1 MLALLLVAAAPR
13 GAVGQSTLFSDDF
26 ESYSEGATSP
36 GDGSWSITPPS
47 GGASGFFEVRDVS
60 GDKVFGGNNL
70 DGDAVWETEQ
80 IDISN
85 SSGVGFSLNLT
96 EEGDLESSDYA
107 DVAYSTDGGSNFT
120 TITDWKGNGDGSH
133 TLVGNWTD
141 ATVTQSGLSGTSL
154 VLRVT
159 MKNNAGSEDIRLD
172 DVEVVSGPIIQ
183 FAGSGATV
191 AEGDGSTTVTVEL
204 TNASP
209 GSDID
214 VEVPFNSGNSSAD
227 VGDIDNYSTQTVTF
241 SSSTSPPATRDV
253 TVNITDDEELEG
265 TETAQFG
272 LNITPGTAN
281 IFSPSQFDL
290 EITDND
296 LSVPFSEPFDNTD
309 LFSVTRGALGG
320 GNSDYFKIT
329 DGNDIDVGYS
339 GVSGSFLAGQDLDA
353 DGDGASKPQI
363 TWSGIDISGEGGLQ
377 FSGDFGANG
386 SNDYESDDFLRVEYR
401 IDGGAWQNLVSF
413 VGDSNG
419 DLSEDTDFDGTAEGT
434 ALTGTLSEFSKDIGG
449 TGSTLDFRFTARTNA
464 GGEDFAVDDFSI
476 SLSPV
481 VQFTTS
487 SGSVS
492 ESEGSTTLAVEL
504 LNPSGGT
511 AVNAD
516 VAISSGGAN
525 VGNSGDF
532 PKGIQFPSGAA
543 DGDIQTV
550 DVNLASD
557 GNAVFDLKNVSGGS
571 AAEGSPNQFTLT
583 IQDAVDDHSGD
594 VMITEFM
601 AAPST
606 STEYLELYNTT
617 GSDITMSSW
626 SIQDEAGN
634 SSSVSGTIP
643 ARGFFL
649 LCGDTDPAQGGIQN
663 CDDSFFA
670 GLNNGGDGIELLDGE
685 GTEIDT
691 VGYSGST
698 DGAARIFTGTTD
710 NQNADGSNWTTATRR
725 ERGYA
730 QDQSGDDGSPGR
742 NGTGQTLQP
751 TTEIS
756 GGAGWRM
763 LSAPVGG
770 VTPKDL
776 ADVSLVQGVSGL
788 PFSGAASNLYQWPG
802 GPDDQ
807 NTDWTTPSSA
817 TTELTSSGQGFIWY
831 VFDAAKTEFTDTPPF
846 TLSVPGTPRTDP
858 VTNSGLGEGF
868 HLVGNPYAQAID
880 PASVD
885 FGGQGFQT
893 TVQIYDPSAG
903 GYETITVPYT
913 AENLIGPYQGFF
925 VERTSSGNTD
935 LVFNAEDRV
944 ADPIS
949 LKSIEG
955 APPRI
960 EFQLVGRNGEGSV
973 LTRDE
978 ALTLH
983 APEGATTEWDVHDAS
998 KLTPLSG
1005 LSGRYLTAAFRDSSG
1020 SDVRLQSVMSIPQ
1033 SLPPGGLELPVSL
1046 QMQAADS
1053 VDTVRLSWPAF
1064 RNVPDA
1070 WGLALYDSAA
1080 DSTVNLRTN
1089 SSYSFSLSTSKAQSA
1104 PAPRS
1109 PLALPTPLRAKA
1121 QSDSARFVLTVQP
1134 TPIPVEL
1141 ASFEATASGSAAQ
1154 LTWATAS
1161 ETNNA
1166 GFHIER
1172 RGPESDGFAS
1182 MGFVE
1187 GHGTTTQPQ
1196 RYRYR
1201 TRSLGPGRHVFRL
1214 RQVDLDGSETRSDTV
1229 SVRLRLA
1236 EAATMAVAP
1245 NPVQTRATATL
1256 RVRTEQS
1263 VTVALYDVLGRRV
1276 RTVHEG
1282 PLAPNRAH
1290 TLRIDADA
1298 LSSGL
1303 YLLRANGERF
1313 QETRRVTVVR

>member
-1 MLALLLVAAAPR
+1 MRLPTSSPVLFSRVFPASPAPLWGIVVLALLLVAAAPR
-13 GAVGQSTLFSDDF
+13 GAVGQ
-26 ESYSEGATSP
+26 
-36 GDGSWSITPPS
+36 
-47 GGASGFFEVRDVS
+47 
-60 GDKVFGGNNL
+60 
-70 DGDAVWETEQ
+70 
-80 IDISN
+80 
-85 SSGVGFSLNLT
+85 
-96 EEGDLESSDYA
+96 
-107 DVAYSTDGGSNFT
+107 T
-120 TITDWKGNGDGSH
+120 TIFDEPFDDQSQF
-133 TLVGNWTD
+133 
-141 ATVTQSGLSGTSL
+141 TVTQGAIGSDGTDNYFL
-154 VLRVT
+154 V
-159 MKNNAGSEDIRLD
+159 D
-172 DVEVVSGPIIQ
+172 
-183 FAGSGATV
+183 
-191 AEGDGSTTVTVEL
+191 DGSSI
-204 TNASP
+204 NK
-209 GSDID
+209 D
-214 VEVPFNSGNSSAD
+214 
-227 VGDIDNYSTQTVTF
+227 
-241 SSSTSPPATRDV
+241 
-253 TVNITDDEELEG
+253 
-265 TETAQFG
+265 
-272 LNITPGTAN
+272 
-281 IFSPSQFDL
+281 
-290 EITDND
+290 
-296 LSVPFSEPFDNTD
+296 
-309 LFSVTRGALGG
+309 
-320 GNSDYFKIT
+320 
-329 DGNDIDVGYS
+329 YS
-339 GVSGSFLAGQDLDA
+339 GVNGSFLAGQDTDDVSGGDA
-353 DGDGASKPQI
+353 PVQI
-363 TWSGIDISGEGGLQ
+363 EWTGIDISGETGLS
-377 FSGDFGANG
+377 FTGSFGEVLDDPGDI
-386 SNDYESDDFLRVEYR
+386 DDSDSLFVEYR
-401 IDGGAWQNLVSF
+401 IDGGTWQNLIAFQNDGSQF
-413 VGDSNG
+413 ND
-419 DLSEDTDFDGTAEGT
+419 DFREDTDFDGIGEGT
-434 ALTGTLSEFSKDIGG
+434 NITSSAGELIEFTKNISE
-449 TGSTLDFRFTARTNA
+449 TGSTLDLRFTAHVNS
-464 GGEDFAVDDFSI
+464 GDEDFAVKDFSI
-476 SLSPV
+476 TSSPA
-481 VQFTTS
+481 VQFTAS

-492 ESEGSTTLAVEL
+492 EADGSTVLTVEI
-504 LNPSGGT
+504 LNPDDNS
-511 AVNAD
+511 VNVD
-516 VAISSGGAN
+516 VAFDT
-525 VGNSGDF
+525 GNSDATQSDF
-532 PKGIQFPSGAA
+532 TSNFPDSTTTTTVSFPSE
-543 DGDIQTV
+543 
-550 DVNLASD
+550 ASD
-557 GNAVFDLKNVSGGS
+557 GDTRTVSLDFDDDDGSEGKETALFDLQNLDTPGNATIGAPS
-571 AAEGSPNQFTLT
+571 EFDLT
-583 IQDAVDDHSGD
+583 IKDAVNDHSGN
-594 VMITEFM
+594 VLITEIM
-601 AAPST
+601 PDPSAV
-606 STEYLELYNTT
+606 SDSDGEYIELYNATDN
-617 GSDITMSSW
+617 GIDVSSW
-626 SIQDEAGN
+626 TIEVGTGDDIDSDDLAD
-634 SSSVSGTIP
+634 VGTIP
-643 ARGFFL
+643 ARGFAVLCKNGDVSENGGIQDCDLDFVNSISL
-649 LCGDTDPAQGGIQN
+649 LQGGETITLLNGSDNTVDVVSYSDTDPWP
-663 CDDSFFA
+663 DP
-670 GLNNGGDGIELLDGE
+670 
-685 GTEIDT
+685 T
-691 VGYSGST
+691 
-698 DGAARIFTGTTD
+698 GASLVFTGTTA
-710 NQNADGSNWTTATRR
+710 NSDGNNWAVATRR

-846 TLSVPGTPRTDP
+846 TLSLPGAPRTDP

-925 VERTSSGNTD
+925 VERGSGSGQLD
-935 LVFNAEDRV
+935 FDPGDRV

-983 APEGATTEWDVHDAS
+983 APEGATTDWDVHDAS

>member
-1 MLALLLVAAAPR
+1 MRLPTSSPVLFSRVFPASPAPLWGVVAAALLLVATAPR
-13 GAVGQSTLFSDDF
+13 GAVGQTAIFEEPFDDD
-26 ESYSEGATSP
+26 SE
-36 GDGSWSITPPS
+36 
-47 GGASGFFEVRDVS
+47 F
-60 GDKVFGGNNL
+60 
-70 DGDAVWETEQ
+70 
-80 IDISN
+80 
-85 SSGVGFSLNLT
+85 
-96 EEGDLESSDYA
+96 
-107 DVAYSTDGGSNFT
+107 
-120 TITDWKGNGDGSH
+120 
-133 TLVGNWTD
+133 
-141 ATVTQSGLSGTSL
+141 TVTQGTLTQDGDDNYFILAQNANPSINKSYTESGT
-154 VLRVT
+154 
-159 MKNNAGSEDIRLD
+159 N
-172 DVEVVSGPIIQ
+172 
-183 FAGSGATV
+183 
-191 AEGDGSTTVTVEL
+191 
-204 TNASP
+204 
-209 GSDID
+209 
-214 VEVPFNSGNSSAD
+214 
-227 VGDIDNYSTQTVTF
+227 
-241 SSSTSPPATRDV
+241 
-253 TVNITDDEELEG
+253 
-265 TETAQFG
+265 
-272 LNITPGTAN
+272 
-281 IFSPSQFDL
+281 
-290 EITDND
+290 
-296 LSVPFSEPFDNTD
+296 
-309 LFSVTRGALGG
+309 
-320 GNSDYFKIT
+320 
-329 DGNDIDVGYS
+329 
-339 GVSGSFLAGQDLDA
+339 FLAGQDLNDA
-353 DGDGASKPQI
+353 EVNSDPAQVE
-363 TWSGIDISGEGGLQ
+363 WRGINISGESGLE
-377 FSGDFGANG
+377 FTGEFGEVLDGSGDIE
-386 SNDYESDDFLRVEYR
+386 ESDFLRVEYQ
-401 IDGGAWQNLVSF
+401 IDGGGYQTLIEFRGDPNDEFAVDTDGDD
-413 VGDSNG
+413 VGDGQSISSN
-419 DLSEDTDFDGTAEGT
+419 DGSLISFTRNI
-434 ALTGTLSEFSKDIGG
+434 SG
-449 TGSTLDFRFTARTNA
+449 TGSSLDFRFTASVGA
-464 GGEDFAVDDFSI
+464 ADEDFAVDDFSI
-476 SLSPV
+476 TSSPA
-481 VQFTTS
+481 VQFTAS

-492 ESEGSTTLAVEL
+492 EADGSTVLTVEI
-504 LNPSGGT
+504 LNPDDNS
-511 AVNAD
+511 VNVD
-516 VAISSGGAN
+516 VAFDT
-525 VGNSGDF
+525 GNSDATQSDFTSNF
-532 PKGIQFPSGAA
+532 PKSTTTTTVSFPSE
-543 DGDIQTV
+543 
-550 DVNLASD
+550 ASD
-557 GNAVFDLKNVSGGS
+557 GDTRTVSLDFDDDDGSEGKETALFDLQNLDTPGNATIGAPS
-571 AAEGSPNQFTLT
+571 EFDLT
-583 IQDAVDDHSGD
+583 IKDAVNDHSGN
-594 VMITEFM
+594 VLITEIM
-601 AAPST
+601 PDPSAV
-606 STEYLELYNTT
+606 SDSDGEYIELYNATDN
-617 GSDITMSSW
+617 GIDVSSW
-626 SIQDEAGN
+626 TIEVGTGDDIDSDDLAD
-634 SSSVSGTIP
+634 VGTIP
-643 ARGFFL
+643 ARGFAVLCKNGDVSENGGIQDCDLDFVNSISL
-649 LCGDTDPAQGGIQN
+649 LQGGETITLLNGSDNTVDVVSYSDTDPWP
-663 CDDSFFA
+663 DP
-670 GLNNGGDGIELLDGE
+670 
-685 GTEIDT
+685 T
-691 VGYSGST
+691 
-698 DGAARIFTGTTD
+698 GASLVFTGTTA
-710 NQNADGSNWTTATRR
+710 NSDGNNWAVATRR

-846 TLSVPGTPRTDP
+846 TLSLPGAPRTDP

>member
-1 MLALLLVAAAPR
+1 MED
-13 GAVGQSTLFSDDF
+13 DDF
-26 ESYSEGATSP
+26 
-36 GDGSWSITPPS
+36 I
-47 GGASGFFEVRDVS
+47 DV
-60 GDKVFGGNNL
+60 
-70 DGDAVWETEQ
+70 E
-80 IDISN
+80 
-85 SSGVGFSLNLT
+85 
-96 EEGDLESSDYA
+96 
-107 DVAYSTDGGSNFT
+107 YSTDGGDSFTLIEDWDGASTGNTLNGNF
-120 TITDWKGNGDGSH
+120 DSE
-133 TLVGNWTD
+133 
-141 ATVTQSGLSGTSL
+141 TVTQDNLSGTL
-154 VLRVT
+154 VVRVT
-159 MKNNAGSEDIRLD
+159 MDNNSGTETFRMD
-172 DVEVVSGPIIQ
+172 DVEVTS
-183 FAGSGATV
+183 
-191 AEGDGSTTVTVEL
+191 STTDPIVQFTSKSE
-204 TNASP
+204 S
-209 GSDID
+209 
-214 VEVPFNSGNSSAD
+214 VPEGNSVTLTAELLNAPSAEVSAD
-227 VGDIDNYSTQTVTF
+227 VEFSGGSSTAESGDMSATSKNITF
-241 SSSTSPPATRDV
+241 SAGADDGATRKVSFSVLQD
-253 TVNITDDEELEG
+253 TDTEG
-265 TETAQFG
+265 PETAVY
-272 LNITPGTAN
+272 A
-281 IFSPSQFDL
+281 
-290 EITDND
+290 
-296 LSVPFSEPFDNTD
+296 
-309 LFSVTRGALGG
+309 
-320 GNSDYFKIT
+320 
-329 DGNDIDVGYS
+329 
-339 GVSGSFLAGQDLDA
+339 
-353 DGDGASKPQI
+353 
-363 TWSGIDISGEGGLQ
+363 
-377 FSGDFGANG
+377 
-386 SNDYESDDFLRVEYR
+386 
-401 IDGGAWQNLVSF
+401 
-413 VGDSNG
+413 
-419 DLSEDTDFDGTAEGT
+419 
-434 ALTGTLSEFSKDIGG
+434 
-449 TGSTLDFRFTARTNA
+449 
-464 GGEDFAVDDFSI
+464 
-476 SLSPV
+476 
-481 VQFTTS
+481 
-487 SGSVS
+487 
-492 ESEGSTTLAVEL
+492 
-504 LNPSGGT
+504 
-511 AVNAD
+511 
-516 VAISSGGAN
+516 
-525 VGNSGDF
+525 
-532 PKGIQFPSGAA
+532 
-543 DGDIQTV
+543 
-550 DVNLASD
+550 
-557 GNAVFDLKNVSGGS
+557 LKNVSGGS
-571 AAEGSPNQFTLT
+571 AKTAGTSEFDIEIPSEDLSIPLTEDFDGDPLFGFTIGTDARDETDNYFTLDNGDNINKIYTGVSGTFFAGQDIDDDQVLGSTPGQLTWSDIDITGASNLSFSGKFAEVLDGSGDIDESDFLTVEYRIDGGSWQELIDFHGSGSNAEFKEDTNSDGVGDGTSISSSSGSMVSFTKAISGTGSTLDLRFTASVDAGNEDFAVEDFEITGNVSPVVRFTAASGTVQESDGSTTLALEILNPPSGTQVTANVAFNSGSSEAESGDVNSFGTKSVTFPSSPTEGETETVTVNLNSDDNEEGSEDAVFDLQNVQNAGAVAGSPNQFTLA
-583 IQDAVDDHSGD
+583 IQDGVGDHSGD
-594 VMITEFM
+594 VLITELM
-601 AAPST
+601 PDPDAVNDSEG
-606 STEYLELYNTT
+606 EYLELYNSTSNDKNIDGWQVD
-617 GSDITMSSW
+617 GSNISNVTVPS
-626 SIQDEAGN
+626 
-634 SSSVSGTIP
+634 
-643 ARGFFL
+643 RGFVV
-649 LCGDTDPAQGGIQN
+649 LCKNSDESANGGID
-663 CDDSFFA
+663 CDGEVSFT
-670 GLNNGGDGIELLDGE
+670 LTNGGEQVELLDG
-685 GTEIDT
+685 GDT
-691 VGYSGST
+691 QVDVVDYSGSNFPT
-698 DGAARIFTGTTD
+698 VPTGSSLILTETSDNNDG
-710 NQNADGSNWTTATRR
+710 NNWAVATRR

-730 QDQSGDDGSPGR
+730 QDQSGDNGSPGR

-846 TLSVPGTPRTDP
+846 TLSVPGTPRTDQ

-925 VERTSSGNTD
+925 VERGSGNGQLD
-935 LVFNAEDRV
+935 FDPGDRV

-983 APEGATTEWDVHDAS
+983 APEGATTDWDVHDAS

-1053 VDTVRLSWPAF
+1053 VDTVRLSWTAF